1 MRFYWVQS
9 PVGRIA
15 TAAAPNA
22 DRMLEEIIDMREEK
36 VEFVLS
42 LLQVNEATEI
52 GLIDEELSLGA
63 AGIGF
68 RQIAIADFGIPENSL
83 EIDSVIADMAK
94 YLETGGSLV
103 VHCRGGIGRSSIV
116 VSAILTHLGVKSSD
130 SMRHIEE
137 ARGLR
142 VPETS
147 SQREWVMHRD
157 SC

>member
-15 TAAAPNA
+15 ISAAPNA
-22 DRMLEEIIDMREEK
+22 GSMLAEIIDMREEK

-42 LLQVNEATEI
+42 LLQADEAKEI
-52 GLIDEELSLGA
+52 GLIDEELILEA

-68 RQIAIADFGIPENSL
+68 RQIAIADFGVPKNSL
-83 EIDSVIADMAK
+83 EIDSVVGEMAK
-94 YLETGGSLV
+94 YLERGGSLV
-103 VHCRGGIGRSSIV
+103 VHCREGIDRSSMV

-130 SMRHIEE
+130 ALRHIEE

-142 VPETS
+142 VPETAA
-147 SQREWVMHRD
+147 QREWAMHRD